1 MLLSFRR
8 MILLLVDIPNDDF
21 LSHTHDSFVM
31 RGHENQT
38 VFALFQNQFHH
49 SLNIVVIQS
58 RGQFINQIYIFL
70 LMEFVDQG
78 NHRFFTTR

>member
-1 MLLSFRR
+1 
-8 MILLLVDIPNDDF
+8 
-21 LSHTHDSFVM
+21 
-31 RGHENQT
+31 
-38 VFALFQNQFHH
+38 
-49 SLNIVVIQS
+49 LNIVVIQS